1 MPVLARAVGEVGH
14 AIDRGQMTSRHHARF
29 QAVALLAREERARI
43 LSDDSLTEAQRDNM
57 RKRLEGVATNLARLA
72 ARQPSLFGLLQEDA
86 EIGEATRQLQAR
98 DAAGRRPRAGAGGRT
113 GHARRGRRT

>member
-86 EIGEATRQLQAR
+86 EIGEATRQLKREMQQ
-98 DAAGRRPRAGAGGRT
+98 AGGLEPEPEAEPDTPAEGAVR
-113 GHARRGRRT
+113 